1 MSKGYVYKLEST
13 IENDNRYYYGCT
25 LWTESYLEDLESRNI
40 STYHKYDDKLR
51 RV

>member
-25 LWTESYLEDLESRNI
+25 LRTIEERMR
-40 STYHKYDDKLR
+40 DDKLR